1 MHTNGSLYIR
11 QMSTAYTKL
20 IASSCSDAS
29 IYAHAWNLVY
39 TFSVWMYY
47 SIFHSA
53 NDDFIIL
60 NETVEVLFTDTE
72 LKLVGVTFVLDG
84 VAQEPNEVFMLELV
98 IDGQEPTGDNFYFLR
113 NKTLTIRDTD
123 GK

>member
-1 MHTNGSLYIR
+1 
-11 QMSTAYTKL
+11 
-20 IASSCSDAS
+20 
-29 IYAHAWNLVY
+29 
-39 TFSVWMYY
+39 MYY